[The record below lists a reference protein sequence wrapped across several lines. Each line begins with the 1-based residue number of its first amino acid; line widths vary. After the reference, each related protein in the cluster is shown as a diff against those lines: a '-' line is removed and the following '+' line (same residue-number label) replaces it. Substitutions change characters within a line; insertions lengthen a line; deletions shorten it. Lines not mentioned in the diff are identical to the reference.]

1 MSSWQVFGLAGCLL
15 ARLPSLVPKPV
26 PIGRS
31 FLLTAAGQFRIL
43 TGFPSSL
50 RDEAQSTTSEDY
62 CILCKEEIQ
71 AQYIGIYVK
80 ISGPP
85 RSRGRLFGK

>member
-1 MSSWQVFGLAGCLL
+1 MSLWQVFGLC
-15 ARLPSLVPKPV
+15 RLPTCPASQLYFKPV